1 MNHSL
6 LQSLADFRYRL
17 RQFLHFSEQAAQKFD
32 LSPRQHQFLLQV
44 AGVPDD
50 TLPTIAYVA
59 ERLGIRHNSAA
70 ELTDRC
76 VEEDLVERT
85 QDAEDKR
92 RVLLRV
98 TPRGR
103 RILHQ
108 LSGYH
113 ARELNEL
120 GPALVASLKRLSELE
135 SQQRDD
141 MQPR

>member
-32 LSPRQHQFLLQV
+32 LSPRQHQLLLQV

-108 LSGYH
+108 LSSYH

-141 MQPR
+141 MQSK